1 MSTTNWRRL
10 LRYLR
15 MLGGAVVLASCWL
28 QEDTISIGKDGT
40 VTFSSSVVI
49 EDKAKEF
56 ALSDIDELSA
66 EFMKE
71 LRGAGWKIERVWVSQ
86 TRPYRMSFS
95 GSGNLKHVGQAPDF
109 YQLKRV
115 SDTEFKITFIPA
127 EREGRKSSRRIVF
140 RQRLLA
146 ADASVHDSSGRQVT
160 KIENVDEREV
170 YTIKLQ

>member
-1 MSTTNWRRL
+1 MIPGPAVTHLS
-10 LRYLR
+10 
-15 MLGGAVVLASCWL
+15 MLGGALVLASCWS
-28 QEDTISIGKDGT
+28 QEDTISIDKDGT

-66 EFMKE
+66 EFMNE
-71 LRGAGWKIERVWVSQ
+71 LRSAGWKIERVWVSQ

-95 GSGNLKHVGQAPDF
+95 GGGNLKRVGQAPDF
-109 YQLKRV
+109 YRLTRV
-115 SDTEFKITFIPA
+115 SDTEFQVSFIPA

-146 ADASVHDSSGRQVT
+146 SDASVRDGSGQQVS

-170 YTIKLQ
+170 YTVKLQ